1 LVGPLPSE
9 LGVWID
15 SAVAVSARATH
26 GDDARALIRYLLR
39 PESNKVWKPRGLER
53 FE

>member
-1 LVGPLPSE
+1 MIARWV
-9 LGVWID
+9 D

-26 GDDARALIRYLLR
+26 GDVRALIRYLLR
-39 PESNKVWKPRGLER
+39 PESNKVWEPRGLER